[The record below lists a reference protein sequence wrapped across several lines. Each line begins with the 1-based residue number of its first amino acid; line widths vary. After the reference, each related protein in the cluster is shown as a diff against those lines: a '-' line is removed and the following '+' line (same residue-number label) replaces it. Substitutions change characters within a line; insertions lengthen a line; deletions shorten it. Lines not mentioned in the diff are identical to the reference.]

1 MPLLE
6 IDSVTKRFAGLIAVD
21 QCSFQVEQGAI
32 HALIGPNGAGK
43 TTMFNLIGGA
53 LNPTSGRIVFDGQDL
68 VGKPPFARNRLGIAR
83 TFQLISLFNEMSVIE
98 NVMSGSYCRTRAGL
112 FSSLA
117 QTPSARREQRKTE
130 EKAREILR
138 FVRLGAS
145 MGDGSTLARKL
156 SYGEQRI
163 LEIARALA
171 SDPKLLL
178 LDEPAAGMNPTE
190 KVRLSEMIRQVRDQ
204 GVTVLIVEHDMR
216 LIMDVADTI
225 TVLDHGIRIAE
236 GAPEKVRNH
245 PKVVEAYLG
254 KGAA

>member
-6 IDSVTKRFAGLIAVD
+6 IETVTKRFAGLTAVD
-21 QCSFQVEQGAI
+21 QCSFKVEQGAI

-43 TTMFNLIGGA
+43 TTMFNMIGGA
-53 LNPTSGRIVFDGQDL
+53 LHPTSGRIVFDGQDL

-112 FSSLA
+112 LSSLA
-117 QTPSARREQRKTE
+117 QTPSVRREQRQTE

-145 MGDGSTLARKL
+145 IGDGSTLARNL

-190 KVRLSEMIRQVRDQ
+190 KVRLSEMIRQVRDK

-225 TVLDHGIRIAE
+225 TVLDHGIRIVE
-236 GAPEKVRNH
+236 GAPEKVRSD
-245 PKVVEAYLG
+245 PKVIEAYLG